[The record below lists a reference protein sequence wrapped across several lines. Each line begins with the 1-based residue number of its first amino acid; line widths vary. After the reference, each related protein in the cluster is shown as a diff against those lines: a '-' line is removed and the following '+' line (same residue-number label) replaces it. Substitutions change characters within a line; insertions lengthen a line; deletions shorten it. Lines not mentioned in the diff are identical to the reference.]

1 MAFSPLALERL
12 SEIGT
17 VTLADAGEREL
28 RTLAADADVL
38 WVRLR
43 HRIDA
48 TVMDAAPR
56 LRFLVTPTTGLN
68 HIDTEEAARR
78 GIRVLSLQGARE
90 FLDGVRATAEHTI
103 GLMLALL
110 RGIPASTRHV
120 RAGGWNRDLF
130 RGRELYGKTVGVVG
144 YGRLG
149 RVVAR
154 YLEAFEATVL
164 AADPFVKPADVAGA
178 VRLTSLPELLAS
190 ADIVTLHVSLT
201 AETANLLSR
210 PQFACMRRG
219 SRLVNTSRG
228 EVVDEAA
235 LLDALRRGKLAG
247 AAVDVISGEHGKGR
261 MRSPLVTFA
270 RRHENLLVTPH
281 IGGCTA
287 ESMEKTELYMAGE
300 LARVMGESAPREV
313 GRAAG

>member
-1 MAFSPLALERL
+1 M
-12 SEIGT
+12 
-17 VTLADAGEREL
+17 
-28 RTLAADADVL
+28 
-38 WVRLR
+38 
-43 HRIDA
+43 
-48 TVMDAAPR
+48 
-56 LRFLVTPTTGLN
+56 
-68 HIDTEEAARR
+68 
-78 GIRVLSLQGARE
+78 
-90 FLDGVRATAEHTI
+90 
-103 GLMLALL
+103 
-110 RGIPASTRHV
+110 
-120 RAGGWNRDLF
+120 
-130 RGRELYGKTVGVVG
+130 
-144 YGRLG
+144 
-149 RVVAR
+149 VAR